1 MEKEIWKDVV
11 GYENLY
17 QVSNLGRIKSKERL
31 VNQRYGKRI
40 VKEKIL
46 SPFISNSGYYA
57 IVLHKT
63 RPIFKLKYIH
73 RLVAN
78 AFLPNK
84 NNLEQVNHK
93 DGNKLNN
100 NISNLEWCSRS
111 DNMKHAIKI
120 GLFSQDIVNERIK
133 QMNKIVRKPILQIK
147 NGKII
152 AEYESTVLAGK
163 QFTKNADR
171 NISACARGLLP
182 SAYGY
187 QWKYKV

>member
-11 GYENLY
+11 GYDGLY
-17 QVSNLGRIKSKERL
+17 LVSNLGRIKSKERI
-31 VNQRYGKRI
+31 VKNSHGKRL

-46 SPFISNSGYYA
+46 STFISNSGYYA

-63 RPIFKLKYIH
+63 RPIFKLNYIH

-78 AFLPNK
+78 AFIPNE
-84 NNLEQVNHK
+84 NNLEQVNHI

-100 NISNLEWCSRS
+100 NVFNLEWCSRS
-111 DNMKHAIKI
+111 ENMKHAIKV
-120 GLFSQDIVNERIK
+120 GLFSQKVVKERIK
-133 QMNKIVRKPILQIK
+133 KMNKSARKPILQIK
-147 NGKII
+147 SGKII

>member
-1 MEKEIWKDVV
+1 MEKEIWKDVI
-11 GYENLY
+11 GYEGLY
-17 QVSNLGRIKSKERL
+17 EVSNFGRIKSKERV
-31 VNQRYGKRI
+31 VNNSKGKRI
-40 VKEKIL
+40 VKSKIL

-63 RPIFKLKYIH
+63 RPVFKLNYIH

-84 NNLEQVNHK
+84 NNLEQINHI

-100 NISNLEWCSRS
+100 NVFNLEWCSRS
-111 DNMKHAIKI
+111 DNIKHAIKI
-120 GLFSQDIVNERIK
+120 GLISKDTLIEQIK

-147 NGKII
+147 NGEII
-152 AEYESTVLAGK
+152 AEYESTVIAGK
-163 QFTKNADR
+163 QFSKNADR
-171 NISACARGLLP
+171 NISACARHKLK

-187 QWKYKV
+187 QWEYKY

>member
-11 GYENLY
+11 GYEGLY
-17 QVSNLGRIKSKERL
+17 LVSNLGRIKSKERI
-31 VNQRYGKRI
+31 VKNSRGKRL

-46 SPFISNSGYYA
+46 STFISNSGYYA

-63 RPIFKLKYIH
+63 RPIFKLNYIH

-78 AFLPNK
+78 AFIPNE
-84 NNLEQVNHK
+84 NNLEQVNHI

-100 NISNLEWCSRS
+100 CVFNLEWCSRS
-111 DNMKHAIKI
+111 ENMKHAIKV
-120 GLFSQDIVNERIK
+120 GLFSQKVVKERIK
-133 QMNKIVRKPILQIK
+133 KMNKSAIKPILQIK

-171 NISACARGLLP
+171 NISSCARGLLP